1 MKTGLFLS
9 AAVGALL
16 LSTPTAFGE
25 TYTTTTTTTYSASAY
40 NPRAVPLNP
49 YAITNNTLITGPGVG
64 LMNPDQWGRANA
76 VYVEHE
82 IEKAQA
88 DGRDVSI
95 ADAQF
100 GLAMNELDHGLNKE
114 AAQHFDNALRAVG
127 VEPNTP
133 DQNAGEP
140 IRPHFSMPGETKP

>member
-1 MKTGLFLS
+1 MKARIALS
-9 AAVGALL
+9 TAVGALFL
-16 LSTPTAFGE
+16 LAPIAFGGL
-25 TYTTTTTTTYSASAY
+25 YTATTSTTHSASAY
-40 NPRAVPLNP
+40 NPRAVPFNP
-49 YAITNNTLITGPGVG
+49 HALTNNTLITGPGVG

-88 DGRDVSI
+88 DGRDVSV

-114 AAQHFDNALRAVG
+114 AAQHFDNALRAV
-127 VEPNTP
+127 
-133 DQNAGEP
+133 
-140 IRPHFSMPGETKP
+140 